1 MPRLIKKTV
10 VLAKI
15 ETTTGTDAVPTG
27 AANAIQVFDLTVNPI
42 EIKSAN
48 INAITPWL
56 GGAQTFL
63 TTAYKTCSFSVLA
76 AGSGTAATAP
86 AWGALL
92 VGCASAE
99 TTGLTAPNR
108 VEYLPAT
115 DTLKSLTIYY
125 YDDGLLHKLVG
136 CVGKPKLSMK
146 SGEMPKFMFEFIGI
160 DAGDTATANATA
172 VLTGWKVPPAVTKAN
187 VTDIKLGCTYSAGA
201 LSGGTI
207 YNSMGLDLDWG
218 VKADFVPMLSTEQV
232 VLTDRDIT
240 ASITLDVTAAQEV
253 SFYSTMKANT
263 SQGLGFV
270 LGTAAGNQIMVH
282 APAAQIISAK
292 KSEQN
297 GMRTMDYGLHFN
309 PVNGNDELRLISL

>member
-15 ETTTGTDAVPTG
+15 ETTTGTDATPTG
-27 AANAIQVFDLTVNPI
+27 AANAIQVFDLSVKPI
-42 EIKSAN
+42 EIKSAT
-48 INAITPWL
+48 INVVTPWF
-56 GGAQTFL
+56 GGSQTLL
-63 TTAYKTCSFSVLA
+63 TTSYKSCTFSVLA
-76 AGSGTAATAP
+76 AGAGAAATAP

-92 VGCASAE
+92 VGCAGAE
-99 TTGLTAPNR
+99 TTGLTVPNR

-115 DTLKSLTIYY
+115 DSPKTLTIYY

-146 SGEMPKFMFEFIGI
+146 AGEMPKFMFEFIGV
-160 DAGDTATANATA
+160 DAGDTVVANATA

-187 VTDIKLGCTYSAGA
+187 VTDIKLGCTYATGA
-201 LSGGTI
+201 LAGGTS
-207 YNSMGLDLDWG
+207 YNSLGLDIDWG
-218 VKADFVPMLSTEQV
+218 VKADFVPMLTTEQV

-240 ASITLDVTAAQEV
+240 GSITLDVTAAQEV
-253 SFYSTMKANT
+253 AFYSTMKANT

-270 LGTAAGNQIMVH
+270 LGTASGNQIMVH
-282 APAAQIISAK
+282 APAVQIVSAT
-292 KSEQN
+292 KSDQN
-297 GMRTMDYGLHFN
+297 GMRTMDYGLQFN